1 MAITRSATSRILA
14 EVKAALLADDILGTF
29 SVYTMSDLEKE
40 KYPEMPFIGVKVA
53 EREPDELFTRSIRR
67 MEIDVILV
75 IHAQKT
81 THPNDASLHGWE
93 YATWL
98 AETLVNFLN
107 AINFGDDVFVI
118 ERDCTKDV
126 DDDNI
131 ENNLTYV
138 IMTTLDVLFETVA
151 L

>member
-14 EVKAALLADDILGTF
+14 EVKDALAVDSIF
-29 SVYTMSDLEKE
+29 QHFNIYTMSDLEEE
-40 KYPEMPFIGVKVA
+40 KYPEMPFIGVKA
-53 EREPDELFTRSIRR
+53 TERTADDLFTRSIRR
-67 MEIDVILV
+67 MEIDVVVVL
-75 IHAQKT
+75 HSKST
-81 THPNDASLHGWE
+81 THPNDPTLYGWD

-107 AINFGDDVFVI
+107 ALNFGDDVFVI

-126 DDDNI
+126 DDGDV
-131 ENNLTYV
+131 ESDLTYV
-138 IMTTLDVLFETVA
+138 VMTTLDVMFETVV